1 MLTMT
6 TPRQATGFTLI
17 ELMIGIAILAI
28 AMALGIPSFA
38 EWIQNSQIRTAGE
51 SISAGLQ
58 AARNEAIRRN
68 TPIEFTLTGNGGAGE
83 TGWQIAIRNTGVVL
97 QAQTAGEGSRNATV
111 VTKPADARTITFT
124 GMGRVANPNSDASSP
139 IKNICI
145 DNPKLG
151 TAVSRNL
158 RIEVVPDRG
167 GIPDWG
173 GATRMCDPNT
183 ATPDPRACPLPDVCQ

>member
-28 AMALGIPSFA
+28 ALALGIPSFA

-83 TGWQIAIRNTGVVL
+83 TGWQIVVRNTGTVL
-97 QAQTAGEGSRNATV
+97 QSQTASEGSRNATL
-111 VTKPADARTITFT
+111 VTTPAGAQTATFT
-124 GMGRVANPNSDASSP
+124 GMGRVASANADASAP
-139 IKNICI
+139 IGNICI

-151 TAVSRNL
+151 AAVSRNL
-158 RIEVVPDRG
+158 RIVISSPG
-167 GIPDWG
+167 GS
-173 GATRMCDPNT
+173 TRMCDPNT
-183 ATPDPRACPLPDVCQ
+183 TPPDPRSCPLPEVCQ